1 MHELL
6 WILSLTI
13 AIVGYLLGIYIAL
26 GVLHIV
32 GFDFNYENWKN
43 RNRVYKLCL
52 KHWQGLYISCGIL
65 WPIWL
70 PILICW
76 CMCNKQRQ

>member
-6 WILSLTI
+6 WILGLTVAI
-13 AIVGYLLGIYIAL
+13 AVYLLGIYIAL
-26 GVLHIV
+26 AVLYIV
-32 GFDFNYENWKN
+32 GFDFNYENWKK

-52 KHWQGLYISCGIL
+52 KHCQWLYIPCAIV
-65 WPIWL
+65 WPVWL

-76 CMCNKQRQ
+76 SICTKRRQ